1 MIYLSLF
8 LAFAPLPER
17 TAVEGECPRALPL
30 VAGIAP
36 PEDLVEPASFVVS
49 CGAVAVPSSQVL
61 HLLAL
66 EAWSVGANEEL
77 EALEAA
83 ELPNPL
89 PWIQGAAIGFGAGI
103 ALALVLQ

>member
-1 MIYLSLF
+1 MIYLSLL

-17 TAVEGECPRALPL
+17 TPIDGECPRALPL

-36 PEDLVEPASFVVS
+36 PEDLVEPSEFVVS

-77 EALEAA
+77 EALEAT
-83 ELPNPL
+83 EIPNPL
-89 PWIQGAAIGFGAGI
+89 PWIQGAAIGFGAGV
-103 ALALVLQ
+103 AVALVLK